1 MGQTVF
7 AGIKMFAP
15 GMNELVSLT
24 PVGNYALQ
32 ATWKDGHSTGLYTWE
47 LLRSVFETKKLS
59 KATLAQVDLGIK
71 N

>member
-59 KATLAQVDLGIK
+59 AVTMEQIDLRVK
-71 N
+71 D